1 MYNDNIELLKLV
13 HLSQFD
19 IDYERTTVH
28 VDMSN
33 NEITINLFINPSMR
47 DCPYCKSTHSIIH
60 ARVLKRI
67 YHPVI
72 ENRICI
78 ILLHSIKFKCNECG
92 HYFMQFNP
100 IVSGSKNIS
109 TLGELYILE
118 NLVINFSVLVFF
130 SS

>member
-47 DCPYCKSTHSIIH
+47 DCPYCKSTH
-60 ARVLKRI
+60 
-67 YHPVI
+67 
-72 ENRICI
+72 
-78 ILLHSIKFKCNECG
+78 
-92 HYFMQFNP
+92 
-100 IVSGSKNIS
+100 
-109 TLGELYILE
+109 
-118 NLVINFSVLVFF
+118 
-130 SS
+130 